1 MEEQLP
7 LNDLLLILDFAPC
20 GIVTLRAAAE
30 NYLPASRQGRELY
43 LNSLFFSPY
52 WHAFKVIIIPP
63 VIFSLQT
70 IVAVIDECVWNL
82 DVL

>member
-20 GIVTLRAAAE
+20 GIVTLKAAAE

-43 LNSLFFSPY
+43 LYSVFF
-52 WHAFKVIIIPP
+52 
-63 VIFSLQT
+63 QR
-70 IVAVIDECVWNL
+70 IDML
-82 DVL
+82 LK

>member
-43 LNSLFFSPY
+43 LYSL
-52 WHAFKVIIIPP
+52 
-63 VIFSLQT
+63 SLLFQH
-70 IVAVIDECVWNL
+70 IDMLLRC
-82 DVL
+82 